1 MVIDAEVLRLSDE
14 PDVEDGS
21 RIDIGE
27 VHSQYRRRG
36 GEVDGESIGHWLKVL
51 IRNSQ
56 VGAGGEADH
65 IDRSERCHDCHP
77 SWAATSRPDPVEGT
91 LRGIRRACQPRRF
104 TQREE
109 RRSRH
114 LQARGR
120 G

>member
-14 PDVEDGS
+14 PDVVDGGGV
-21 RIDIGE
+21 DIGE

-56 VGAGGEADH
+56 AGASGEADH

-77 SWAATSRPDPVEGT
+77 SWAATSRPDPVDGT

-104 TQREE
+104 TQHEE
-109 RRSRH
+109 RR
-114 LQARGR
+114 Q
-120 G
+120 